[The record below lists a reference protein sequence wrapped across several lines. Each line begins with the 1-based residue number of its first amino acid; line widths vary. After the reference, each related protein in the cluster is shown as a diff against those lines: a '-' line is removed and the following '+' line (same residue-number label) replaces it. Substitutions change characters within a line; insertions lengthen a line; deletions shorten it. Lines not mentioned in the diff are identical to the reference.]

1 MEIKIKPVSGCLQI
15 VLGVFTLGVAPLAV
29 WISQRMWPKSADE
42 QGLITRAGTR
52 IAWDEFSG
60 FKKVITQV
68 GRTAFTTE
76 HYELRGSKGKVIVA
90 PYRLE
95 NGSQVFDYIWQRL
108 PQHIRETQP

>member
-1 MEIKIKPVSGCLQI
+1 M
-15 VLGVFTLGVAPLAV
+15 
-29 WISQRMWPKSADE
+29 
-42 QGLITRAGTR
+42 ITR
-52 IAWDEFSG
+52 
-60 FKKVITQV
+60 V